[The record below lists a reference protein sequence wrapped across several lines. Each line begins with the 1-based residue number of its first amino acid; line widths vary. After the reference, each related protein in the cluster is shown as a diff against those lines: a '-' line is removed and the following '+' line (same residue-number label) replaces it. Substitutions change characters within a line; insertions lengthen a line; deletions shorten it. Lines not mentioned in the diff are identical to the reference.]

1 MDRMT
6 GMDIA
11 QVFQLSNAIEGRSRE
26 VQRLIERLTAAIEG
40 ADWKGAD
47 RERFLNEWRS
57 VHASALRNMAS
68 AMHDA
73 SRAAFQSARAQE
85 EASGR

>member
-1 MDRMT
+1 MDQMS

-11 QVFQLSNAIEGRSRE
+11 QVFQLSNAIQGRARE
-26 VQRLIERLTAAIEG
+26 VEKLIERLTAAIEST
-40 ADWKGAD
+40 DWKGQD
-47 RERFLNEWRS
+47 REHFLSEWRN

-68 AMHDA
+68 AMEEA